1 MSKPTPRRAKNVTS
15 GRVKPSSTVRR
26 LALPPLVV
34 AVVQPV
40 AKRLGRM
47 EALLIEM
54 RHEQDVQLKRVSALQ
69 TQLETVAEYVKV
81 DRAGRRRLA

>member
-1 MSKPTPRRAKNVTS
+1 MSKLSQRQGKKAQP
-15 GRVKPSSTVRR
+15 GRSKASATARR
-26 LALPPLVV
+26 LTLPPLVV

-40 AKRLGRM
+40 AKRLARI

-54 RHEQDVQLKRVSALQ
+54 RHEQDVQLKRVAVLQ
-69 TQLETVAEYVKV
+69 VQLETVAEYVKV